1 MKRKKG
7 SKEWPEV
14 VGIEPEGDS
23 RMSGKFVIGGV
34 VLLVVVALVGAAVT
48 FANINYAQEGT
59 VKVVTYFGRIEQV
72 HRPEDGWFTTL
83 APGRAA
89 YDVNIRS
96 FTEKTP
102 VRVTSKDNAALNVE
116 IALTAH
122 TDAQNIESYVRKYG
136 FVESE
141 RHERRNEIVHGLV
154 QTEARNAFAEYP
166 AYAIYANQEE
176 IQKRIVESL
185 RPQLLQQL
193 HQVLESVQ
201 IGNPDFLDDRI
212 EAAASEVVA
221 NEKQKQAEEAKLEAA
236 KIAAQTKQIEAQTYA
251 NPALLD
257 IKRLELQLE
266 IERARAD
273 GIKSHNGPLTILYGG
288 APNTTL
294 QLPAGR

>member
-1 MKRKKG
+1 
-7 SKEWPEV
+7 
-14 VGIEPEGDS
+14 
-23 RMSGKFVIGGV
+23 MSSKFVIGAV
-34 VLLVVVALVGAAVT
+34 VLLVVVGLLGAAVT

-59 VKVVTYFGRIEQV
+59 VKVVTYFGRIEEV
-72 HRPEDGWFTTL
+72 RRPEDGWFTTL

-89 YDVNIRS
+89 HEVNIRS

-116 IALTAH
+116 IAVTAH
-122 TDAQNIESYVRKYG
+122 TDPQNIETYVRKYG

-166 AYAIYANQEE
+166 AYEIYANQEE

-193 HQVLESVQ
+193 NQVLESVQ

-236 KIAAQTKQIEAQTYA
+236 RIAAQTKQIEAQTYA

-273 GIKSHNGPLTILYGG
+273 GIKSHQGPLTIMYGT
-288 APNTTL
+288 PNTSV
-294 QLPAGR
+294 QIPAGR

>member
-1 MKRKKG
+1 MKRKK
-7 SKEWPEV
+7 SNKEWPEV
-14 VGIEPEGDS
+14 VSIEPEGDS
-23 RMSGKFVIGGV
+23 RMSSKFVIAGV
-34 VLLVVVALVGAAVT
+34 VLLVVLALIGAAAV

-59 VKVVTYFGRIEQV
+59 VKVVTYFGRIERVYGPQ
-72 HRPEDGWFTTL
+72 DGWFTTI

-89 YDVNIRS
+89 HEVNVRS

-116 IALTAH
+116 IAVTAH
-122 TDAQNIESYVRKYG
+122 TDPANIESYVRKYG
-136 FVESE
+136 FSERE

-166 AYAIYANQEE
+166 AYEIYANQEE

-185 RPQLLQQL
+185 RPQLSQQL
-193 HQVLESVQ
+193 HQLLESVQ

-266 IERARAD
+266 IERARAE
-273 GIKSHNGPLTILYGG
+273 GIKSHQGPLTIMYGT
-288 APNTTL
+288 PNTSL
-294 QLPAGR
+294 QIPTGR